1 MDGDDLLSHR
11 VAAAVPLAQGGLTS
25 VFGMGTGRALPLTSP
40 SEGVRIGMGST
51 LYSAD
56 VAFQTGITELSW
68 EVKPNGRLVRV
79 S

>member
-11 VAAAVPLAQGGLTS
+11 VTAAVPLALGGLTS

-40 SEGVRIGMGST
+40 SEGVAHRNGVD
-51 LYSAD
+51 A
-56 VAFQTGITELSW
+56 ELAKNQRSVSW
-68 EVKPNGRLVRV
+68 KVKPIGRLVQV